1 MGESIL
7 QLRQIRKS
15 FDNTEVLKGID
26 LEVAQGEFITL
37 LGASG
42 CGKTTTLRII
52 AGLELPDAGQVILE
66 GQDITNRE
74 PNKRDVNT
82 VFQNYA
88 LFPHMNV
95 SDNVGYGLKIRK
107 VPKAEIER
115 KVEQALRLVQLEEY
129 GKRMPDQLSGG
140 QKQRI
145 AIARAVINEPKVLLL
160 DEPLGALDLK
170 LRRQMQLELKR
181 LQKQLG
187 ITFIYI
193 THDQE
198 EAINMS
204 DTIAVMN
211 HGRFEQIGTPDE
223 IYNHPKTSYVAT
235 FVGNA
240 NILTGIVESI
250 AEEEI
255 DGTSA
260 QITVRTDAGKVKVS
274 MNTAAKSDRGFFL
287 QKGEKVTIAVRSE
300 NIRFEENKKNAQQST
315 PNCTSENT
323 QKSVQEPA
331 EKTTDDSCDGLTA
344 EVIEKTFAGGQLRV
358 VLKTS
363 EGQEIVAS
371 RYGIDTNVSVG
382 EKVRCCF
389 LPTDAVLVDREER
402 SEEVLPDQSGP
413 CAGGTHA

>member
-1 MGESIL
+1 MTSL
-7 QLRQIRKS
+7 
-15 FDNTEVLKGID
+15 
-26 LEVAQGEFITL
+26 
-37 LGASG
+37 
-42 CGKTTTLRII
+42 
-52 AGLELPDAGQVILE
+52 
-66 GQDITNRE
+66 E
-74 PNKRDVNT
+74 PNQRNVNT

-95 SDNVGYGLKIRK
+95 ADNIGYGLKLK
-107 VPKAEIER
+107 KTPKAEISRRVKEML
-115 KVEQALRLVQLEEY
+115 ELVQLSGFE
-129 GKRMPDQLSGG
+129 KRKPSELSGG
-140 QKQRI
+140 QRQRV
-145 AIARAVINEPKVLLL
+145 AIARALVNNPEVLLL
-160 DEPLGALDLK
+160 DEPLGALDLQ
-170 LRRQMQLELKR
+170 LRRAMQHELKR
-181 LQKQLG
+181 LQKKLG

-235 FVGNA
+235 IVGNA
-240 NILTGIVESI
+240 NILTGVVENI
-250 AEEEI
+250 GTEETGDI
-255 DGTSA
+255 SKL
-260 QITVRTDAGKVKVS
+260 ITVRTDAGKVKVS
-274 MNTAAKSDRGFFL
+274 MNTTATSDKGYL
-287 QKGEKVTIAVRSE
+287 PQKGEKVTIAVRSE
-300 NIRFEENKKNAQQST
+300 NIRFEENND
-315 PNCTSENT
+315 CY
-323 QKSVQEPA
+323 
-331 EKTTDDSCDGLTA
+331 GLNA

-371 RYGIDTNVSVG
+371 RYGIDTSVSVG

-402 SEEVLPDQSGP
+402 AEEVLPDQSGP